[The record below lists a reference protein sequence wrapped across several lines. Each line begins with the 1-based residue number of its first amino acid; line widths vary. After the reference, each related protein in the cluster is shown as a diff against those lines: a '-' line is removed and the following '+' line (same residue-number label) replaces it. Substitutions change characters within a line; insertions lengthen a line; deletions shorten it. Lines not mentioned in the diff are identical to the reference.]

1 MEGCRVLTTVIMSL
15 KRQNIMAEYLLNN
28 ATMNVTVSKFTWAI
42 FERPKSW
49 TGYSMSVN
57 HSLCS
62 FRNLFFFTDIRRSID
77 IFGHQQNK

>member
-42 FERPKSW
+42 FKAQ
-49 TGYSMSVN
+49 
-57 HSLCS
+57 
-62 FRNLFFFTDIRRSID
+62 NLGLDI
-77 IFGHQQNK
+77 QCQ